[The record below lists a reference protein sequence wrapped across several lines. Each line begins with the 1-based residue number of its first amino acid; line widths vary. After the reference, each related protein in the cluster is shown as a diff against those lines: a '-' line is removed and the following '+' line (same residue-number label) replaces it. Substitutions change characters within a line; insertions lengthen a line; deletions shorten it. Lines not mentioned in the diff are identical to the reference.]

1 MIRLTV
7 SHYYTPSGRCI
18 QKPYVKGERDEYS
31 QDLNN
36 RFTHGEL
43 TSIDSIHLDSTKVY
57 HTLREGRTVYGGGG
71 IMPDVFVPLDTT
83 TYTKFYTGIR
93 RLGLINSA
101 SLKYIDRNRK
111 KLRAEYPDFND
122 FLRHYEVPQS
132 LIDDIVAQAAEK
144 DVKPKDDEEL
154 QATVPDL
161 KFTLKALVAY
171 DIWDRN
177 EYFRI
182 INEKSDIVKRA
193 LEILEPAP

>member
-1 MIRLTV
+1 MWLDINSNHTKIKLLLNF
-7 SHYYTPSGRCI
+7 
-18 QKPYVKGERDEYS
+18 KLLLLLYS
-31 QDLNN
+31 NN
-36 RFTHGEL
+36 SNT
-43 TSIDSIHLDSTKVY
+43 TK
-57 HTLREGRTVYGGGG
+57 
-71 IMPDVFVPLDTT
+71 I
-83 TYTKFYTGIR
+83 I
-93 RLGLINSA
+93 INSA

-182 INEKSDIVKRA
+182 ILRR
-193 LEILEPAP
+193 

>member
-1 MIRLTV
+1 M
-7 SHYYTPSGRCI
+7 
-18 QKPYVKGERDEYS
+18 
-31 QDLNN
+31 
-36 RFTHGEL
+36 
-43 TSIDSIHLDSTKVY
+43 
-57 HTLREGRTVYGGGG
+57 
-71 IMPDVFVPLDTT
+71 
-83 TYTKFYTGIR
+83 
-93 RLGLINSA
+93 
-101 SLKYIDRNRK
+101 
-111 KLRAEYPDFND
+111 
-122 FLRHYEVPQS
+122 PQS